1 MLVTAAQAGQQI
13 AARKRVGIFGRLVML
28 PRKHHPFE
36 RHSTTPGYVDQKPSY
51 FIDEPITFWMKLL
64 AVIPRGE
71 ASQYIAIAVV
81 NPPNGGRA
89 CSYSSVDEL
98 SWPTWWMAS
107 R

>member
-1 MLVTAAQAGQQI
+1 MLVTAAQAGQKI
-13 AARKRVGIFGRLVML
+13 PARKRVGIFRRLVML

-36 RHSTTPGYVDQKPSY
+36 RHSTTPGYVDQKLSY

-64 AVIPRGE
+64 AVITRGE

-81 NPPNGGRA
+81 HPPNRGSA
-89 CSYSSVDEL
+89 CACSSVDQL